1 MKTKS
6 KFIKVV
12 INTCHGGFSL
22 SPKAIEK
29 IAERKGK
36 KCFFFKSTVKDGKM
50 KDVKIQGYPT
60 GIYWMASSIED
71 MSKYD
76 YEKHNLSS
84 RPEDRTDPDLISVV
98 EELGDEANG
107 TYSKL
112 KVVEIPSDVK
122 WHISEYDGDEW
133 VAEDHRTWS

>member
-12 INTCHGGFSL
+12 INTCHGGFNL

-36 KCFFFKSTVKDGKM
+36 KCFFFKNTVKDGKM
-50 KDVKIQGYPT
+50 KDVKIKGYPT
-60 GIYWMASSIED
+60 GIYWIASSIED
-71 MSKYD
+71 MSKFD
-76 YEKHNLSS
+76 YKKHNLPS
-84 RPEDRTDPDLISVV
+84 RPEDRTDPDLVAVV
-98 EELGDEANG
+98 EELGKEANG
-107 TYSKL
+107 TYSEL

-133 VAEDHRTWS
+133 VAENHRTWS